1 MSLSEVLSKACD
13 AEVPGCYWND
23 VQQVVRLR
31 RPDGRFAVIG
41 SGIDGSHASTPPEYV
56 PGPEVKVSF
65 QLPRKSGSLKG
76 VALDTG
82 TSPLGASRDAASARI
97 LPHPNR
103 RDTGVL
109 GFLAEAEGGEDSLP
123 SQESNQQKRDT
134 PELSRREKESRQPPN
149 PFDLLDVDPTRPE
162 LPSRL
167 RIVPVI
173 RIGEL
178 NNGRR

>member
-1 MSLSEVLSKACD
+1 MSLSEILSRACD
-13 AEVPGCYWND
+13 AEIPVCYWND
-23 VQQVVRLR
+23 VQQVVRLC
-31 RPDGRFAVIG
+31 RPDGRITVIG
-41 SGIDGSHASTPPEYV
+41 SDTARSHASTPPEYV
-56 PGPEVKVSF
+56 PGPEVKRSF
-65 QLPRKSGSLKG
+65 QLPRGSGSLNG

-82 TSPLGASRDAASARI
+82 NSPLGASRDLASARI
-97 LPHPNR
+97 LPHPNS

-123 SQESNQQKRDT
+123 SQESNRQERDT
-134 PELSRREKESRQPPN
+134 PELSRREKESRRPPN

-178 NNGRR
+178 SNGKR